1 VEDDHLLEELGI
13 VAVPP
18 ITQASRGESAHPL
31 DQGVRQVPQV
41 ALCLEGRHPHGRHL
55 DDPLR
60 REDGIESVPL
70 LILPHPRRVV
80 REKAGEHRREANR
93 DLHVL
98 PPLGQDD
105 IVAASVVPSAGELE
119 LENRD
124 EVTLVTPPDILMS
137 GGLVVDVRIPRRQ
150 VGRGLATP
158 TPLDHWLVR
167 RHLVCSRTLGEA
179 PEYAVDLTPIL
190 PFE

>member
-1 VEDDHLLEELGI
+1 VKDDHLLEELGM

-31 DQGVRQVPQV
+31 DEGIRQVPQI
-41 ALCLEGRHPHGRHL
+41 ALCLEGRHPHRRHL

-60 REDGIESVPL
+60 REDGIESMPL
-70 LILPHPRRVV
+70 LIRPHPRRVV
-80 REKAGEHRREANR
+80 RKEAGEHRREAHR
-93 DLHVL
+93 ELHNL

-105 IVAASVVPSAGELE
+105 IVAVSVVPSAGELE
-119 LENRD
+119 LEKRD
-124 EVTLVTPPDILMS
+124 EVKLVTPPDVLKS
-137 GGLVVDVRIPRRQ
+137 GGWVVDVRVPRRQ
-150 VGRGLATP
+150 VGRRLATP
-158 TPLDHWLVR
+158 TPLNHWLVR

-179 PEYAVDLTPIL
+179 PAYTVYLTPIL